1 MSTVNYQLSTVN
13 CPHKRYKYKYC
24 DAYHKIMKSIT
35 HQFPALTFIKPIYL
49 QKKFFISNFNMENA
63 NTISVEQLQSQIDQL
78 KSKIDRLENSRK
90 DQLSIAVVSGDLDK
104 VLAAMV
110 ISVAA
115 AAMDTQVKLFF
126 SFWSLSAL
134 RDPKKSPKGKDFIS
148 KMFGFMLPRGTK
160 KLKLSKLNMA
170 GMGPVMISY
179 LMKKQN
185 VMSLQQMFKEA
196 GELGIEIV
204 VCEMSMGL
212 MGFKKEEFIDYP
224 HLSYAG
230 AATFVADA
238 GESSIQL
245 FI

>member
-1 MSTVNYQLSTVN
+1 MEKSNEVNVQQ
-13 CPHKRYKYKYC
+13 
-24 DAYHKIMKSIT
+24 M
-35 HQFPALTFIKPIYL
+35 Q
-49 QKKFFISNFNMENA
+49 M
-63 NTISVEQLQSQIDQL
+63 QIDEL
-78 KSKIDRLENSRK
+78 KSKIEKIENARK

-104 VLAAMV
+104 ILAAMV
-110 ISVAA
+110 ISIGA

-134 RDPKKSPKGKDFIS
+134 RDPKKSPKRKDFIS
-148 KMFGFMLPRGTK
+148 KMFGIMLPKGK
-160 KLKLSKLNMA
+160 NKLSLSNMNMC
-170 GMGPVMISY
+170 GIGPKMIKY

-185 VMSLQQMFKEA
+185 VMSLETMFKEA

-212 MGFKKEEFIDYP
+212 MGFKKDEFIDYP
-224 HLSYAG
+224 QLSFGG

-238 GESSIQL
+238 SESSIQL

>member
-1 MSTVNYQLSTVN
+1 
-13 CPHKRYKYKYC
+13 
-24 DAYHKIMKSIT
+24 
-35 HQFPALTFIKPIYL
+35 
-49 QKKFFISNFNMENA
+49 
-63 NTISVEQLQSQIDQL
+63 
-78 KSKIDRLENSRK
+78 
-90 DQLSIAVVSGDLDK
+90 
-104 VLAAMV
+104 
-110 ISVAA
+110 
-115 AAMDTQVKLFF
+115 
-126 SFWSLSAL
+126 
-134 RDPKKSPKGKDFIS
+134 
-148 KMFGFMLPRGTK
+148 MLPNGTK
-160 KLKLSKLNMA
+160 KLKLSSMNMG
-170 GMGPVMISY
+170 GMGTVMISY

-204 VCEMSMGL
+204 ICEMSMGL

>member
-1 MSTVNYQLSTVN
+1 MANSEE
-13 CPHKRYKYKYC
+13 
-24 DAYHKIMKSIT
+24 ISI
-35 HQFPALTFIKPIYL
+35 
-49 QKKFFISNFNMENA
+49 
-63 NTISVEQLQSQIDQL
+63 EQLQAQFNQL
-78 KSKIDRLENSRK
+78 KSKVEKLENSRK

-104 VLAAMV
+104 ILAAMV

-134 RDPKKSPKGKDFIS
+134 RDPKKTGKDKDFIS
-148 KMFGFMLPRGTK
+148 KMFGMMLPKGGK
-160 KLKLSKLNMA
+160 KLKLSNMNMA
-170 GMGPVMISY
+170 GMGPKMISY

-185 VMSLQQMFKEA
+185 VMSLEQMIKEA
-196 GELGIEIV
+196 GDLGIEIII
-204 VCEMSMGL
+204 CEMSMGL

-230 AATFVADA
+230 ATTFVADA
-238 GESSIQL
+238 GESAIQL

>member
-1 MSTVNYQLSTVN
+1 MEENMSTDIQKLQAEVEAL
-13 CPHKRYKYKYC
+13 KE
-24 DAYHKIMKSIT
+24 KI
-35 HQFPALTFIKPIYL
+35 ADL
-49 QKKFFISNFNMENA
+49 QG
-63 NTISVEQLQSQIDQL
+63 
-78 KSKIDRLENSRK
+78 SRK
-90 DQLSIAVVSGDLDK
+90 DQLSMAVVSGDLDK

-110 ISVAA
+110 ISIAA

-134 RDPKKSPKGKDFIS
+134 RDPHKTGKGKDFIS
-148 KMFGFMLPRGTK
+148 KMFGVMLPKGTG
-160 KLKLSKLNMA
+160 KLSLSHMNM
-170 GMGPVMISY
+170 GGIGPKMIKM

-185 VMSLQQMFKEA
+185 VLSLEQMFKEA

-212 MGFKKEEFIDYP
+212 MGFKKEEMIDYP
-224 HLSYAG
+224 NLKYAG

>member
-1 MSTVNYQLSTVN
+1 ME
-13 CPHKRYKYKYC
+13 
-24 DAYHKIMKSIT
+24 KSNEVT
-35 HQFPALTFIKPIYL
+35 LEML
-49 QKKFFISNFNMENA
+49 QKQVDELTNKVA
-63 NTISVEQLQSQIDQL
+63 Y
-78 KSKIDRLENSRK
+78 LENNRK
-90 DQLSIAVVSGDLDK
+90 DQLSMAIVSGDMDK
-104 VLAAMV
+104 ILAAMV

-134 RDPKKSPKGKDFIS
+134 RDPKKRPKGKDFIS
-148 KMFGFMLPRGTK
+148 KMFGIMLPKGK
-160 KLKLSKLNMA
+160 DKLKLSNMNMA
-170 GMGPVMISY
+170 GMGPMMIKM

-185 VMSLQQMFKEA
+185 FMSLGEMFRQA
-196 GELGIEIV
+196 GELGVEITI
-204 VCEMSMGL
+204 CEMSMGL

>member
-1 MSTVNYQLSTVN
+1 ME
-13 CPHKRYKYKYC
+13 
-24 DAYHKIMKSIT
+24 KS
-35 HQFPALTFIKPIYL
+35 KEV
-49 QKKFFISNFNMENA
+49 SM
-63 NTISVEQLQSQIDQL
+63 EQLQAQIEEL
-78 KSKIDRLENSRK
+78 KGKIEKLEDARK

-110 ISVAA
+110 ISIAA

-134 RDPKKSPKGKDFIS
+134 RDPKKSGKGKDIIS
-148 KMFGFMLPRGTK
+148 KMFGLMLPKGEG
-160 KLKLSKLNMA
+160 KLSLSNMNMA
-170 GMGPVMISY
+170 GMGPMMIKY
-179 LMKKQN
+179 LMRKQN
-185 VMSLQQMFKEA
+185 VMSLETMFKEA